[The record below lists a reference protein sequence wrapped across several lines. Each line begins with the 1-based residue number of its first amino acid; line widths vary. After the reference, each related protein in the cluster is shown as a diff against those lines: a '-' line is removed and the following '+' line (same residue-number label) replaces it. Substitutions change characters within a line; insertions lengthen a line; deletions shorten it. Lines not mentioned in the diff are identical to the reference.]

1 MKKTPVFIFS
11 AILTSASLYAIGEN
25 SPIKQT
31 KYTADPAPIVINDT
45 IFLYTSHDEDDA
57 QAYGFKMK
65 NWLLFTSTD
74 MLNWTDNGAV
84 ASLEDFKWYDG
95 DNGAW
100 AIQVVERNGKY
111 YMYCPIH
118 GHGIGVLVSDSP

>member
-1 MKKTPVFIFS
+1 M
-11 AILTSASLYAIGEN
+11 YAIGEN
-25 SPIKQT
+25 RPIIQT

-84 ASLEDFKWYDG
+84 ASLEDF
-95 DNGAW
+95 NGMME
-100 AIQVVERNGKY
+100 IMVRGQYK
-111 YMYCPIH
+111 
-118 GHGIGVLVSDSP
+118 S